1 MKLNNDLISFDEGK
15 RKTSKRKLNP
25 KIIRR
30 GDLVKVENCMFFVRC
45 GYPLCLKDLTSE
57 ILEKRKKEIYDLIR
71 SEFPP
76 TVRKYFIVDSL
87 AGCGSVPLDSIS
99 SDQDYKEYEELA
111 EQIARKMAQV
121 KIVEKRY
128 GGSSRDIYERSIPGL
143 KNEEFVVKAINF
155 AKTGTRVAGSGA
167 SYGYFDSE
175 WEYEPPT
182 FDCDKTYKILSLS
195 YKDDDQEDRLAHLS
209 LKDEDLR
216 IQADNVVKVQS
227 AYRTMFVNASH

>member
-1 MKLNNDLISFDEGK
+1 MRLNDNLISFNKEK
-15 RKTSKRKLNP
+15 RRKLNP
-25 KIIRR
+25 KIIRV
-30 GDLVKVENCMFFVRC
+30 GDLVKIENCMFFVRC
-45 GYPLCLKDLTSE
+45 GYPLCLKDLTNE
-57 ILEKRKKEIYDLIR
+57 ILEARRKEIYNLIT

-76 TVRKYFIVDSL
+76 VPRKYFTLDSL
-87 AGCGSVPLDSIS
+87 AGCDSVPLNAFSLDEN
-99 SDQDYKEYEELA
+99 YREYEELA
-111 EQIARKMAQV
+111 TQIARKMAQV
-121 KIVEKRY
+121 KIVEKKY
-128 GGSSRDIYERSIPGL
+128 GGSSREIYERSIPGL

-195 YKDDDQEDRLAHLS
+195 YKDEDQEERLECLN

-216 IQADNVVKVQS
+216 IQADNVIKI
-227 AYRTMFVNASH
+227 

>member
-1 MKLNNDLISFDEGK
+1 MKLNNNLISFDE
-15 RKTSKRKLNP
+15 RKTPKRKLDP
-25 KIIRR
+25 RIIRV

-45 GYPLCLKDLTSE
+45 GYPLCLKDLTSD
-57 ILEKRKKEIYDLIR
+57 IVEKRRKEIYDLIT

-76 TVRKYFIVDSL
+76 TTKKYFTIDSL
-87 AGCGSVPLDSIS
+87 AGCDSVPLNAVSLDSN
-99 SDQDYKEYEELA
+99 YKEYEELA

-121 KIVEKRY
+121 KIVEKKY
-128 GGSSRDIYERSIPGL
+128 GGSSREIYEKSIPGL
-143 KNEEFVVKAINF
+143 KNEEFVVKEINF
-155 AKTGTRVAGSGA
+155 VRTGTRVAGSGA

-195 YKDDDQEDRLAHLS
+195 YKDNDQEDRLECLN

-216 IQADNVVKVQS
+216 IQVDNVVKIES
-227 AYRTMFVNASH
+227 AFRHMFVNARN